1 MELVLNAVGP
11 VFAVIVL
18 GYLLAGRRALDLPT
32 LSNLAI
38 LVTSPALMFSVLS
51 GSELVAAQW
60 AALAGGTIFIAA
72 GAALLAFAYLRTAG
86 DGRVGLLLP
95 AIFANAGNM
104 LLPTARLAFGSEGLE
119 AAAIV
124 FVTAAMLTS
133 TFGIWIAKG
142 ENGFAEMLRLPLLYG
157 SAGGLALAVSDFTLP
172 RIVME
177 PIEMLADMAIPIL
190 LLSLGAQLRNLPIAE
205 LRHSV
210 VAVAIRM
217 GGGIAFGVVFVGLF
231 DVQGLERQVL
241 LLSSA
246 MPPAVINVVFAER
259 YRRDAGLV
267 ASSIVIGT
275 LVSVVMIPVI
285 LLLIT

>member
-11 VFAVIVL
+11 VFAVIAL

-38 LVTSPALMFSVLS
+38 LVTSPALMFTVLS

-60 AALAGGTIFIAA
+60 AALAGGTVFVAA
-72 GAALLAFAYLRTAG
+72 GAALLAIVYLRTAG

-104 LLPTARLAFGSEGLE
+104 LLPTARLAFGPEGLE

-133 TFGIWIAKG
+133 SFGIWIAKG

-157 SAGGLALAVSDFTLP
+157 SAGGLGLAISDTTLP

-210 VAVAIRM
+210 AAVLIRM
-217 GGGIAFGVVFVGLF
+217 GGGVAFGLLFVELF
-231 DVQGLERQVL
+231 GVQGLERQIL

-259 YRRDAGLV
+259 YGRDPGLV

-275 LVSVVMIPVI
+275 LVSVVMLPAI

>member
-11 VFAVIVL
+11 VFAVIAL

-38 LVTSPALMFSVLS
+38 LVTSPALMFTVLS

-60 AALAGGTIFIAA
+60 AVLAGGTVFVAA
-72 GAALLAFAYLRTAG
+72 GAALLAIVYLRTAG

-104 LLPTARLAFGSEGLE
+104 LLPTARLAFGPEGLE

-133 TFGIWIAKG
+133 SFGIWIAKG

-157 SAGGLALAVSDFTLP
+157 SAGGLGLAISDTTLP

-177 PIEMLADMAIPIL
+177 PIEMLADMAIPVL

-210 VAVAIRM
+210 AAVLIRM
-217 GGGIAFGVVFVGLF
+217 GGGVAFGLLFVELF
-231 DVQGLERQVL
+231 GVQGLERQIL

-259 YRRDAGLV
+259 YGRDPGLV

-275 LVSVVMIPVI
+275 LVSVVMLPAI

>member
-1 MELVLNAVGP
+1 MALVLNAVGP
-11 VFAVIVL
+11 VFAVIAL
-18 GYLLAGRRALDLPT
+18 GYLLSGRRALDLPT

-38 LVTSPALMFSVLS
+38 LVTSPALMFTVLS
-51 GSELVAAQW
+51 GSELVAARW
-60 AALAGGTIFIAA
+60 AALAGGTVFIAA
-72 GAALLAFAYLRTAG
+72 GTAVLAVAYLRTAG
-86 DGRVGLLLP
+86 AGRVGLLLP

-104 LLPTARLAFGSEGLE
+104 LLPTARLAFGPEGLE

-157 SAGGLALAVSDFTLP
+157 SAGGLGLAVTDTTLP

-190 LLSLGAQLRNLPIAE
+190 LISLGAQLRNLPIAE
-205 LRHSV
+205 LRHSFA
-210 VAVAIRM
+210 AVAIRM
-217 GGGIAFGVVFVGLF
+217 GGGVAFGAVFVGLF

-246 MPPAVINVVFAER
+246 MPPAVINVAFAER
-259 YRRDAGLV
+259 YGRDSSLV

-275 LVSVVMIPVI
+275 LVSLVTIPAI
-285 LLLIT
+285 LLLVT